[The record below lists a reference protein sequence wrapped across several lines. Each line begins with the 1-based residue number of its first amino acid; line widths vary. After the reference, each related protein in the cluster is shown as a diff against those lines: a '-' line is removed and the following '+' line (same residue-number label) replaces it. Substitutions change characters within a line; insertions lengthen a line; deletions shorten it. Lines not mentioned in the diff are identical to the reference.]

1 MELCPNSNLY
11 SRNTL
16 FGYKRWLKKVLWEWE
31 FELVWDRM
39 EMCQVALFN
48 TTEFASNFKYI
59 ETKDKLQSLSIS
71 EIRIYSDSDKRI
83 Y

>member
-1 MELCPNSNLY
+1 
-11 SRNTL
+11 
-16 FGYKRWLKKVLWEWE
+16 
-31 FELVWDRM
+31 M

-71 EIRIYSDSDKRI
+71 EILDSDKRI